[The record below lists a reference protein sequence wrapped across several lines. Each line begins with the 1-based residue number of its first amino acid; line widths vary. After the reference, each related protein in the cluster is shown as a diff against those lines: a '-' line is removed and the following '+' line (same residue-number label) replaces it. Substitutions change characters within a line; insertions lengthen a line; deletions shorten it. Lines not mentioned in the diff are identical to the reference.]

1 MLTQILMQPAR
12 GATMGK
18 FLFMPLLLVLLLH
31 GLALPHP
38 AWTAEKY
45 AVQFIV
51 PSGKDDVWKFVEMVS
66 DKGYP
71 AYMFTREIGG
81 EKHYH
86 AHMGAYDSIVEA
98 IDAAVLLQKEV
109 RVEYEIVHANT
120 NKVVNL
126 RKGQERQDQTALPPD
141 KDSPEPLP
149 LPEQPLHDPLEQPL
163 LIAEPDA
170 PPEAADTESPV
181 EPLPASRPA
190 PLEKTPGTPLI
201 AAEQAPRTPA
211 PQPEPE
217 TAPEPASPPAPK
229 ALVPQTEPEPAP
241 APLPEPVPQPAPKA
255 TPKPAAPPSVA
266 HAPPVARVD
275 KLPPPSSTA
284 PQETV
289 FLLQMHSFSVR
300 ENALKAAREYT
311 ARGLTG
317 VIVILLYDNEHRPWH
332 IVSLGHYR
340 DRATALHVAREY
352 EERENRSLT
361 LNEVDANFLE
371 TRIVPFAGQP

>member
-1 MLTQILMQPAR
+1 MLTQIHMQQT
-12 GATMGK
+12 GNTIMGK
-18 FLFMPLLLVLLLH
+18 SLLMPMLLALLLNGLVLPL
-31 GLALPHP
+31 P

-45 AVQFIV
+45 AIQFIV
-51 PSGKDDVWKFVEMVS
+51 PSGKDDVWKFVEMIS

-86 AHMGAYDSIVEA
+86 AHMGTYDSIVEA

-126 RKGQERQDQTALPPD
+126 RKGQERQDQTDLPSD
-141 KDSPEPLP
+141 KDSPETLP

-163 LIAEPDA
+163 LIAEPDTR
-170 PPEAADTESPV
+170 PEAAGTEPIV
-181 EPLPASRPA
+181 EPLPASRPT
-190 PLEKTPGTPLI
+190 PLEKTPETPP
-201 AAEQAPRTPA
+201 APAEQPSLAPA
-211 PQPEPE
+211 PQPEPR
-217 TAPEPASPPAPK
+217 
-229 ALVPQTEPEPAP
+229 QEPEPTP
-241 APLPEPVPQPAPKA
+241 ATVLEPEPQTAPKA

-266 HAPPVARVD
+266 PAPPIAGVD

-284 PQETV
+284 PQETA

-300 ENALKAAREYT
+300 ENALKAAQEYT
-311 ARGLTG
+311 ARGLPG
-317 VIVILLYDNEHRPWH
+317 IVVILLYDSEYRPWY
-332 IVSLGHYR
+332 IVSLGHYK
-340 DRATALHVAREY
+340 DKGAALRAAREF

>member
-1 MLTQILMQPAR
+1 
-12 GATMGK
+12 MGK
-18 FLFMPLLLVLLLH
+18 SLLMPLLLALLLT
-31 GLALPHP
+31 GLVQPRP

-51 PSGKDDVWKFVEMVS
+51 PSGKDDVWKFVEMIS

-126 RKGQERQDQTALPPD
+126 RKGQERQDQAALPPD

-149 LPEQPLHDPLEQPL
+149 LPEQPMHDPLEQPL

-170 PPEAADTESPV
+170 PPEAAGTQPLV
-181 EPLPASRPA
+181 EPLPASRPT
-190 PLEKTPGTPLI
+190 PLQKTPETPPI
-201 AAEQAPRTPA
+201 AAEQAPQTPA

-217 TAPEPASPPAPK
+217 PMPEPAPAPAPK
-229 ALVPQTEPEPAP
+229 ALEPQPEPEPAP
-241 APLPEPVPQPAPKA
+241 APVPEPVPQPAPKPL
-255 TPKPAAPPSVA
+255 PKPAGPPSVA
-266 HAPPVARVD
+266 HTPRIAGVD

-284 PQETV
+284 PQETL
-289 FLLQMHSFSVR
+289 FLLQLHSFSVR
-300 ENALKAAREYT
+300 ENALKAAREYA
-311 ARGLTG
+311 ARGLPG
-317 VIVILLYDNEHRPWH
+317 IIVILLYDNEHRPWY

-340 DRATALHVAREY
+340 DKGAALRAAQEF

>member
-1 MLTQILMQPAR
+1 
-12 GATMGK
+12 MGK
-18 FLFMPLLLVLLLH
+18 SLLMPLLLALLLT
-31 GLALPHP
+31 GLVLPRP

-51 PSGKDDVWKFVEMVS
+51 PSGKDDVWKFVEMIS

-81 EKHYH
+81 EKNYH

-126 RKGQERQDQTALPPD
+126 RKGQERQDQAALPPD
-141 KDSPEPLP
+141 KDSAEPLP

-170 PPEAADTESPV
+170 PPQTAGTEPLV
-181 EPLPASRPA
+181 EPLPASRPT
-190 PLEKTPGTPLI
+190 PLEKTPEPPRI
-201 AAEQAPRTPA
+201 AAEQAPQTPA
-211 PQPEPE
+211 PQPEP
-217 TAPEPASPPAPK
+217 APRPEPPPAPAPK
-229 ALVPQTEPEPAP
+229 ALEPQPEPEPTP
-241 APLPEPVPQPAPKA
+241 APVPEPVPQPAPKA

-266 HAPPVARVD
+266 HAPHVASVD

-300 ENALKAAREYT
+300 ENALKAAREYA
-311 ARGLTG
+311 ARDLPGI
-317 VIVILLYDNEHRPWH
+317 IVILLYDNEHRPWH

-340 DRATALHVAREY
+340 EKGAALRAAREF